1 MDISAHVAYVM
12 APKEDSEMTVVKKA
26 CQATMDLFK
35 KYLREQIMDLIDRDK
50 VGYITCDSRLHYV
63 AGFVGFGG
71 LFLK

>member
-1 MDISAHVAYVM
+1 
-12 APKEDSEMTVVKKA
+12 MTVVKKA

-63 AGFVGFGG
+63 AGVVGFGG